1 LQRIKDEGLPCYQS
15 IVLPLNQYLLDP
27 SAIMNEYA
35 FPLYW
40 ISLLPLNH
48 SVMKRSAVNITAD
61 QAEKYIRAAN
71 RIVFLDYKTTP
82 TFMNL
87 AS

>member
-1 LQRIKDEGLPCYQS
+1 
-15 IVLPLNQYLLDP
+15 
-27 SAIMNEYA
+27 
-35 FPLYW
+35 
-40 ISLLPLNH
+40 
-48 SVMKRSAVNITAD
+48 MKRSAVNITAD